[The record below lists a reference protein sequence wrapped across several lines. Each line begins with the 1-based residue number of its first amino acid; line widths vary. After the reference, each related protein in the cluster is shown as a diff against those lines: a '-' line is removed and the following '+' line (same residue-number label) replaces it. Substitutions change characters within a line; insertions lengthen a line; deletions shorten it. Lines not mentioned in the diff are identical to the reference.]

1 MVHIKIYPS
10 KHEIKLVNES
20 RIDTDL
26 NVPLSFINLD
36 YNEYN
41 IKAKIEKDFLKSS
54 ANDCYVYTPIIPNQ
68 EINIFDTVFNQFGE
82 PQDSSRIINRIG
94 ESYYYTP
101 PQSFVPN
108 LFTYSVTIKKDMRKN
123 YRSSKKYNI
132 DIGCIE
138 YNNNGLASKL
148 NEIFINPA
156 GRSLLTPNIII
167 NNNEENSEC
176 LTSNIEDKDFIFMK
190 TSNGFCFDKDR
201 TQEAGIDS
209 LLSKHINVWVGCDI
223 HHKYGFTNDSIG
235 YVTYTNRGTLKTF
248 TAKNPIVNSK
258 ANINSENYY
267 NLLRPEMVQSEG
279 VNVHQIFNEFF
290 TPVLI
295 LEHKGKAFEIIS
307 NNDVLDNPVKYK
319 DLIYEVMMYVYLL
332 SYKQSDRI
340 NEWITYDMPG
350 YEVVNNQLH
359 TKQSFASSKKL
370 TDIFRL
376 DPNDYKIYK
385 IDIFDNNTQ
394 IPVETIGISSPIDNI
409 TCNKVENDRLVFSI
423 SKTPNSQYKEPEKPT
438 GWISIY
444 KDGKVY
450 YADKIYYMVESDLSN
465 KLFLIEENNN
475 LVVRIYPFKSSK
487 YGLNF
492 ESDLVVTIPY
502 IKTEINGK
510 EAVVNDSYWIYI
522 DRTNDT
528 LYYCQEEEYD
538 AENVNLVKIAKIDI
552 NQSMDQTYLTD
563 IRQLGGGLRED
574 AKDDFNMLDIG
585 HINGRPYR
593 KGNTLV
599 ITMPTKYKDYEDKI
613 LEAVNKYKVGED
625 YVVVFFEDKE

>member
-1 MVHIKIYPS
+1 
-10 KHEIKLVNES
+10 
-20 RIDTDL
+20 
-26 NVPLSFINLD
+26 
-36 YNEYN
+36 
-41 IKAKIEKDFLKSS
+41 
-54 ANDCYVYTPIIPNQ
+54 
-68 EINIFDTVFNQFGE
+68 
-82 PQDSSRIINRIG
+82 
-94 ESYYYTP
+94 
-101 PQSFVPN
+101 
-108 LFTYSVTIKKDMRKN
+108 
-123 YRSSKKYNI
+123 
-132 DIGCIE
+132 
-138 YNNNGLASKL
+138 
-148 NEIFINPA
+148 
-156 GRSLLTPNIII
+156 
-167 NNNEENSEC
+167 
-176 LTSNIEDKDFIFMK
+176 
-190 TSNGFCFDKDR
+190 
-201 TQEAGIDS
+201 
-209 LLSKHINVWVGCDI
+209 
-223 HHKYGFTNDSIG
+223 
-235 YVTYTNRGTLKTF
+235 
-248 TAKNPIVNSK
+248 
-258 ANINSENYY
+258 
-267 NLLRPEMVQSEG
+267 
-279 VNVHQIFNEFF
+279 
-290 TPVLI
+290 
-295 LEHKGKAFEIIS
+295 
-307 NNDVLDNPVKYK
+307 
-319 DLIYEVMMYVYLL
+319 
-332 SYKQSDRI
+332 
-340 NEWITYDMPG
+340 MPG

-394 IPVETIGISSPIDNI
+394 IPVETIGISSPVDNI

-438 GWISIY
+438 GWVSIY

-538 AENVNLVKIAKIDI
+538 TENVNLVKIAKIDI